1 MFETEVNIKPTW
13 VVGIGPNVPMYDT
26 HAGGREIHFRPEYL
40 LPQISQVYSGSR
52 SDALRGAINPW
63 RFLSV
68 AYIRSLRRFFPAAIG
83 ARDFVSGSLVVLF
96 RNQRG
101 IEASWLEGCELSF
114 GLLRLGYDIAVHYTA
129 ETFPDGDNVV
139 TESPE

>member
-1 MFETEVNIKPTW
+1 M
-13 VVGIGPNVPMYDT
+13 
-26 HAGGREIHFRPEYL
+26 
-40 LPQISQVYSGSR
+40 
-52 SDALRGAINPW
+52 
-63 RFLSV
+63 

-139 TESPE
+139 TESPEENISAASLGLKLEFTEELEGVCVPTHAYVDVDNRRIVGRLSSAYGDQGR